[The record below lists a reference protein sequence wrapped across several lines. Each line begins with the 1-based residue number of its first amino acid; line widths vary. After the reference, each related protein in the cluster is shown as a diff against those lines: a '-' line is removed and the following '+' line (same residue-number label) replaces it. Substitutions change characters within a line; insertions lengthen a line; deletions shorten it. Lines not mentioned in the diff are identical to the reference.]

1 MARND
6 GLPARWLMDEEMVAQ
21 MRADRAQAA
30 QAQMQAEQLER
41 TASALGKAGAV
52 KQDSVLAGMLP
63 GMAAA

>member
-1 MARND
+1 
-6 GLPARWLMDEEMVAQ
+6 